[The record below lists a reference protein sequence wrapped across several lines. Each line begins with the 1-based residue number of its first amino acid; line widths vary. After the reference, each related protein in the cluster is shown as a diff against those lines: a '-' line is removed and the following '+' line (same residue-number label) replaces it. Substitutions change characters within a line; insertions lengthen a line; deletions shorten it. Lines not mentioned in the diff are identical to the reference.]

1 MSSAEYLTRSTS
13 FRLRA
18 LVFWALACLIQ
29 IIPSAEARPQ
39 SHLEVLADEVEV
51 ELEQATTH
59 FRKNVHIS
67 LRQYQIQ
74 CQQATVRLNT
84 KTRILE
90 EIIMIGQVLI
100 QSPEGS
106 VRSKK
111 AIFTPRTNRLHLE
124 GPIYSRF
131 RIELPATL
139 NP

>member
-1 MSSAEYLTRSTS
+1 MSLAEYPTRLTSL
-13 FRLRA
+13 RLRA
-18 LVFWALACLIQ
+18 LAFCAVACLI
-29 IIPSAEARPQ
+29 IPRTEARPQ

-51 ELEQATTH
+51 ELELAVTH

-90 EIIMIGQVLI
+90 EIIMTGQVLI

-111 AIFTPRTNRLHLE
+111 ALFTPKTNRLHLD
-124 GPIYSRF
+124 GPVYSRF
-131 RIELPATL
+131 QIELPESL